1 MIFVTSDW
9 HLSHDKEFIW
19 KTRGYNSIE
28 EMNYDLI
35 KKHNSLVT
43 ANDDVYVLGD
53 CCLGGQ
59 NMLEQNR
66 RLMEQFNGKL
76 HIIFGN
82 HCTPARREMYK
93 ELPNVVECAWS
104 TMIKYQKYNFYL
116 SHFPVLTSNLE
127 KSSHLRGHILNLYG
141 HTHQKDN
148 FYQDN
153 FNMYHVGLDSHNCYP
168 VSLDDIL
175 SQIRKKFNECLGKAA
190 N

>member
-82 HCTPARREMYK
+82 HCTSARRKMYT
-93 ELPNVVECAWS
+93 ELPNVIECAWAVML
-104 TMIKYQKYNFYL
+104 TYRKYNFYM
-116 SHFPVLTSNLE
+116 SHFPTLTGNLE
-127 KSSHLRGHILNLYG
+127 KESLKQMILNLYG
-141 HTHQKDN
+141 HTHQNTN
-148 FYQDN
+148 FFEDRPY
-153 FNMYHVGLDSHNCYP
+153 MYHVGVDSHNGEP
-168 VSLDDIL
+168 VLLDNI
-175 SQIRKKFNECLGKAA
+175 IEEMYKKVKECKMYL
-190 N
+190 

>member
-43 ANDDVYVLGD
+43 TNDDVYVLGD

-82 HCTPARREMYK
+82 HCTSTRRKMYA

-104 TMIKYQKYNFYL
+104 IMLTYKKHHFYM
-116 SHFPVLTSNLE
+116 SHFPTLTGNLE
-127 KSSHLRGHILNLYG
+127 QESLKQGILNLFG
-141 HTHQKDN
+141 HTHQNDN
-148 FYQDN
+148 F
-153 FNMYHVGLDSHNCYP
+153 FNEMPFMYHVGVDSHNGKP
-168 VSLDDIL
+168 VLLDNI
-175 SQIRKKFNECLGKAA
+175 IKEMYKKVKECKMYL
-190 N
+190 